1 MASRHALL
9 IGALWVAAATAA
21 TSVGVVAVRLVAD
34 QVGDDVSAPLS
45 STGVRQ
51 ALSSVTP
58 TPEPAEEPSEEAS
71 EEPDDEAAEGRVRTV
86 TTEGGVVSARCRNAV
101 PRLLYATPADGY
113 RTERTSSAGATLVR
127 FVGPSRQV
135 TLTLT
140 CREDDL
146 RVDKRTDR
154 LGTQPAPSPT
164 PRETY
169 DPAPSERPG
178 PSETPE
184 PHETASEGL
193 GGHSSDD

>member
-1 MASRHALL
+1 MASRPALL

-154 LGTQPAPSPT
+154 VGTQPAPSP
-164 PRETY
+164 RETH
-169 DPAPSERPG
+169 DAEPSERPE

-184 PHETASEGL
+184 PRETATEGL
-193 GGHSSDD
+193 GEHGSDD